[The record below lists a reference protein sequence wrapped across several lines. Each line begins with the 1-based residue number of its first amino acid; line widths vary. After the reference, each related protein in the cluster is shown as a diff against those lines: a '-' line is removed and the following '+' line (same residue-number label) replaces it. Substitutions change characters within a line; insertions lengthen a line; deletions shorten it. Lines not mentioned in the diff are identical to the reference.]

1 MVLNGKGFF
10 PFHPHSFDGAVV
22 EVEVGNL
29 HLVGIVFQRIGMN
42 SEDGRKRILWLAL
55 LVFGNLFSGAGI
67 AFFGDTILAYVSLV
81 FFLPLLIDSGAS
93 FKGAQQ
99 IHAAV
104 KQVTDQPVRV
114 VINSGGQD
122 HRWMG
127 NGYFLQHGARIIAST
142 AAVADQHARL
152 QEQLSM
158 LGSLVGTEGMAG
170 TEAVY
175 ADETYEDDMRFAL
188 GGTTFV
194 LQKVGPAHTPGDSL
208 VWLPSQR
215 IVFSGDVVYVGRML
229 GIMPHSNSAHWID
242 AFDVMAA
249 LDPVQVVPG
258 HGPPTGLGTARTDTR
273 DYLVFLRDAVRAFME
288 NSGDITQVGTLDQSR
303 FAHLVDYETLK
314 GRNAQQVYQ
323 EMEWE

>member
-1 MVLNGKGFF
+1 MNNSRL
-10 PFHPHSFDGAVV
+10 SRA
-22 EVEVGNL
+22 L
-29 HLVGIVFQRIGMN
+29 IVT
-42 SEDGRKRILWLAL
+42 AL
-55 LVFGNLFSGAGI
+55 LLVTGATSARSATDALRLEMITDRVYAIVGPFGNRSPQNLGNNAT
-67 AFFGDTILAYVSLV
+67 FGFVVTDEGTV
-81 FFLPLLIDSGAS
+81 LIDSGGS
-93 FKGAQQ
+93 YLGAEA
-99 IHAAV
+99 IDRLIG
-104 KQVTDQPVRV
+104 QVTDQPVRV

-127 NGYFLQHGARIIAST
+127 NGYFQQHGARIIAST

-288 NSGDITQVGTLDQSR
+288 NSGDITQVGMLDQSR

>member
-1 MVLNGKGFF
+1 
-10 PFHPHSFDGAVV
+10 
-22 EVEVGNL
+22 
-29 HLVGIVFQRIGMN
+29 
-42 SEDGRKRILWLAL
+42 
-55 LVFGNLFSGAGI
+55 
-67 AFFGDTILAYVSLV
+67 
-81 FFLPLLIDSGAS
+81 
-93 FKGAQQ
+93 
-99 IHAAV
+99 
-104 KQVTDQPVRV
+104 
-114 VINSGGQD
+114 
-122 HRWMG
+122 
-127 NGYFLQHGARIIAST
+127 
-142 AAVADQHARL
+142 
-152 QEQLSM
+152 M

-229 GIMPHSNSAHWID
+229 GIMPPSNSAHWID

-288 NSGDITQVGTLDQSR
+288 NSGDITQVGMLDQSR

>member
-1 MVLNGKGFF
+1 MNNSRL
-10 PFHPHSFDGAVV
+10 SRA
-22 EVEVGNL
+22 L
-29 HLVGIVFQRIGMN
+29 IVT
-42 SEDGRKRILWLAL
+42 AL
-55 LVFGNLFSGAGI
+55 LLVTGATSARSATDALRLEMITDRVYAIVGPFGNRSPQNLGNNAT
-67 AFFGDTILAYVSLV
+67 FGFVVTDEGTV
-81 FFLPLLIDSGAS
+81 LIDSGGS
-93 FKGAQQ
+93 YLGAEA
-99 IHAAV
+99 IDRLIG
-104 KQVTDQPVRV
+104 QVTDQPVRV

-170 TEAVY
+170 T
-175 ADETYEDDMRFAL
+175 DETYEDDMRFAL

-288 NSGDITQVGTLDQSR
+288 NSGDITQVGMLDQSR

>member
-1 MVLNGKGFF
+1 MNNSRL
-10 PFHPHSFDGAVV
+10 SRA
-22 EVEVGNL
+22 L
-29 HLVGIVFQRIGMN
+29 IVT
-42 SEDGRKRILWLAL
+42 AL
-55 LVFGNLFSGAGI
+55 LLVTGATSARSATDALRLEMITDRVYAIVGPFGNRSPQNLGNNAT
-67 AFFGDTILAYVSLV
+67 FGFVVTDEGTV
-81 FFLPLLIDSGAS
+81 LIDSGGS
-93 FKGAQQ
+93 YLGAEA
-99 IHAAV
+99 IDRLIG
-104 KQVTDQPVRV
+104 QVTDLPVRV

-215 IVFSGDVVYVGRML
+215 IVISGDVVYVGRML

-288 NSGDITQVGTLDQSR
+288 NSGDITQVGMLDQSR